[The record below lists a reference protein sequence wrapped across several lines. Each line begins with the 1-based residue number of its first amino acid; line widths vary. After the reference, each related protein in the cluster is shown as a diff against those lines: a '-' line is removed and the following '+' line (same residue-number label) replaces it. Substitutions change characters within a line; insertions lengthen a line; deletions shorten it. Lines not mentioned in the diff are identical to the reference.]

1 MDFASCSEVSKAAFN
16 IDNVQ
21 LNTLYSA
28 IFFTTLPTIF
38 AASYYIDRKHFLTSS
53 IVPMSNLVSAW
64 LRYFAILDGNYAMAL
79 LSSVIS
85 GLGAGVMISSY
96 VPIAARWFPRR
107 QTTLAVTLTV
117 QSNYGGW
124 AIAAL
129 ILPLVVSTI
138 EDLTNVL
145 KMQAL
150 VSTILVVSFFAFHRE
165 KPAYS
170 FSEDQVP
177 VVRADLPST
186 CAIIGTVDIPGD
198 AKLTVENLSIYDS
211 MERLFSSR
219 NTAAQLFVFSLM
231 GGISFALPGV
241 QDEIFSGDLGKSNLD
256 ASQRSATNFSFIL
269 SGVLV
274 GIILGALISKSRQR
288 LLAVK
293 VLMLLSSI
301 SLTGLSAAV
310 IVIEGGRND
319 AVQEGVVF
327 GIIFGFMTL
336 AGVGLVSFIGLALG
350 MIAESAEPVPRAYSA
365 GALEC
370 ILQIFATVCV

>member
-1 MDFASCSEVSKAAFN
+1 MDFASCSEVAKEAFK

-28 IFFTTLPTIF
+28 IFFTSLPTLF

-53 IVPMSNLVSAW
+53 IIPMSNVASAW
-64 LRYFAILDGNYAMAL
+64 LRYFAIIDGNYSMAL

-85 GLGAGVMISSY
+85 GLGAGVLISSY

-107 QTTLAVTLTV
+107 QTTLAVTLAV

-129 ILPLVVSTI
+129 ILPLVVSNT
-138 EDLTNVL
+138 EDLTYVL

-150 VSTILVVSFFAFHRE
+150 VSSILLVSFFAFHRE

-170 FSEDQVP
+170 YSEDIIP
-177 VVRADLPST
+177 DKDTSLPAT
-186 CAIIGTVDIPGD
+186 CAIIETVDIPSD
-198 AKLTVENLSIYDS
+198 AKLAAEDLSIYDS
-211 MERLFSSR
+211 MKRLFSSR
-219 NTAAQLFVFSLM
+219 NTMAQLFVFSLM
-231 GGISFALPGV
+231 GGVSFALPGI
-241 QDEIFSGDLGKSNLD
+241 QDEMFSGDLGKSNLN

-274 GIILGALISKSRQR
+274 GIILGALITKSCQR

-293 VLMLLSSI
+293 VLIFMSSI
-301 SLTGLSAAV
+301 SLSALSAAV
-310 IVIEGGRND
+310 IVIEGSRNN
-319 AVQEGVVF
+319 AVQEEFVF
-327 GIIFGFMTL
+327 GIVFGCMTL

-350 MIAESAEPVPRAYSA
+350 MIADSAEPVPRAYSA

-370 ILQIFATVCV
+370 FLQIFATVCA